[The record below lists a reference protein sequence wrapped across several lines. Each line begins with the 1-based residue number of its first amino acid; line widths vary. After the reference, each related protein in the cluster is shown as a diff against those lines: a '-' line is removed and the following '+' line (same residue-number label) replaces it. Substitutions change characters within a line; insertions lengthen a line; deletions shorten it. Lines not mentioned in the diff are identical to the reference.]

1 MTRIVRFAGA
11 LGAAGLAALPFPAA
25 AGPLA
30 PTKAS
35 QLVTAF
41 TVGAA
46 CSADPD
52 GAQFNVMRTLGTP
65 EGPFVIPPK
74 QVLVITRVE
83 LTVGAAAPSE
93 DVALRLVGVGGTSA
107 GLLVETRVRTSGA
120 GTGSGVIE
128 LPTPVAVR
136 GDTELCATA
145 SDGATVGV
153 LTGFFAKD
161 K

>member
-1 MTRIVRFAGA
+1 MLRICGSLLVSALSFAP
-11 LGAAGLAALPFPAA
+11 LASW

-30 PTKAS
+30 PTKPS

-41 TVGAA
+41 TVGAP
-46 CSADPD
+46 CSTDPL
-52 GAQFNVMRTLGTP
+52 GARFNTMRTLGIA
-65 EGPFVIPPK
+65 EGALAIPAK

-83 LTVGAAAPSE
+83 LTVGGATAND
-93 DVALRLVGVGGTSA
+93 DVALRLVGVGGSSS
-107 GLLVETRVRTSGA
+107 GLLVEARVRTSGT
-120 GTGSGVIE
+120 GTGSAVIE

-145 SDGATVGV
+145 SDGGTLGV